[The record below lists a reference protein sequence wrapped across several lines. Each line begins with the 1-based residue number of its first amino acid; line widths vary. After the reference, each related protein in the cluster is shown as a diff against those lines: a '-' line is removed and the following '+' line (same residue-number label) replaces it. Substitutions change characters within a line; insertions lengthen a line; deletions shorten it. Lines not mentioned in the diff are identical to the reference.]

1 MSNSQTRMEL
11 IAARQRADGARQ
23 RFTAALQ
30 IARQRISPASLKE
43 DAVETIHQKTNQ
55 AKRRTRSIL
64 RRHPVLA
71 TVAATGTVALLFWK
85 PVRFMLLYGMRGA
98 WLIWLNRA
106 LWSLR
111 DDK

>member
-1 MSNSQTRMEL
+1 
-11 IAARQRADGARQ
+11 
-23 RFTAALQ
+23 
-30 IARQRISPASLKE
+30 
-43 DAVETIHQKTNQ
+43 
-55 AKRRTRSIL
+55 
-64 RRHPVLA
+64 VLA